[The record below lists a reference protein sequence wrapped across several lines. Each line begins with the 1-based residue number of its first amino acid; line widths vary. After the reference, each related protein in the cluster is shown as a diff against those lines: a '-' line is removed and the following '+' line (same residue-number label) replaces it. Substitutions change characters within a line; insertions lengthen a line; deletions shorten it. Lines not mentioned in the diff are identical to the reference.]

1 MINRK
6 YERVFAY
13 KINGTDE
20 TEKIEGCLPEICKK
34 EFVRRHPG
42 TDYKTT
48 IKTVWY

>member
-6 YERVFAY
+6 YECVFAY

-20 TEKIEGCLPEICKK
+20 TETIEGCHPEICKK
-34 EFVRRHPG
+34 EFVRRHPK
-42 TDYKTT
+42 TDYKIT